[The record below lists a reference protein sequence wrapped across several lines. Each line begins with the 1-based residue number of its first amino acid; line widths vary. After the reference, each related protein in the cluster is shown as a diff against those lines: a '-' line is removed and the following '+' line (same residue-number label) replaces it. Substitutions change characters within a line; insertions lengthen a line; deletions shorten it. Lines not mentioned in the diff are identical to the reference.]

1 MRDLL
6 LLHDNSFDSILLL
19 KRSKLFV
26 FKGLLKFVVFYLTE
40 WLGKGQSLI
49 LFSYLSLSQ
58 PSLFQKM
65 KKEEN
70 LGHEIEQR

>member
-1 MRDLL
+1 M
-6 LLHDNSFDSILLL
+6 
-19 KRSKLFV
+19 KLFV

-40 WLGKGQSLI
+40 WIGEGQSLI

-65 KKEEN
+65 KKEDN
-70 LGHEIEQR
+70 FRS